1 MLEDIQ
7 ENHLQSW
14 ADVKLGEKTSQEIS
28 TALRRSRCVD
38 LDLNGQV
45 HEKQKQRKF
54 IVWFS
59 EVFEYYKEQ
68 VQKMK
73 IHILDKL
80 TTENISLLN
89 WILIFSI

>member
-38 LDLNGQV
+38 LDPNGQV

-68 VQKMK
+68 VQKMR